1 MQVVPV
7 DRDQPRRRL
16 RERWFRP
23 QVVIAVAALAV
34 AAVLAPIL
42 GRRSLG
48 PGSSALLA
56 LILFGGMLA
65 VLMLRRRAGH
75 PGPPPTVAPGEALE
89 DD

>member
-1 MQVVPV
+1 VQVVPV

-16 RERWFRP
+16 RERLFRP
-23 QVVIAVAALAV
+23 QVVIAVVALAL
-34 AAVLAPIL
+34 AAVLAPVL

-65 VLMLRRRAGH
+65 VVVLRRRAGR
-75 PGPPPTVAPGEALE
+75 PALPPTLAPGEALE

>member
-1 MQVVPV
+1 VQVVPV

-16 RERWFRP
+16 RERMLRP
-23 QVVIAVAALAV
+23 QVVIAVVALTL

-56 LILFGGMLA
+56 LILFGGML
-65 VLMLRRRAGH
+65 VVVVFRRRAGR
-75 PGPPPTVAPGEALE
+75 PGVPPTLAPGEALE